1 MNRLLECVIILE
13 EDVTDSLEEMAMLMF
28 MQRIPPN
35 EYGKESLINGWSDS
49 LLWKREMDSTKFQ
62 RRV

>member
-13 EDVTDSLEEMAMLMF
+13 EDVTDSLEEIAMLMF
-28 MQRIPPN
+28 LQRISPN
-35 EYGKESLINGWSDS
+35 EYGKGSLINGWSDS
-49 LLWKREMDSTKFQ
+49 LLWKREMDSRKFQ